1 MPGKSQNRGRLTA
14 YCHPP
19 TAYSR
24 RSGERRGSPVILAS
38 RARVPAR
45 RGRVNPAAR
54 AHVQCLRPAGGVK
67 VSGPRDLRAHPRR
80 VAAKGSE
87 DEKTMGVWA
96 RLKRSLRAVFGGIIE
111 KTEDPELILQQTIR
125 DMRDRV
131 PELNNSVAQV
141 MATEKLLAKN
151 KERLETQVV
160 DLDSKIRASGKMGR
174 DDIATAYI
182 GQVQQGQLNLQKASQ
197 QLEHANLASKQA
209 LKARDNYVLQMQ
221 RRTAEAMQLI
231 NQSKQAKLQEQ
242 LAQTMES
249 FELGDDASTSNE
261 MRDKIDRRAAAA
273 EAKMQLGAASVD
285 TQMQDIEREAMDMQL
300 QDKLL
305 AYKRDMGLL
314 GTGTS
319 APAPQALPA
328 EGETTSGGQNG
339 TGGGHV
345 S

>member
-1 MPGKSQNRGRLTA
+1 M
-14 YCHPP
+14 
-19 TAYSR
+19 
-24 RSGERRGSPVILAS
+24 
-38 RARVPAR
+38 
-45 RGRVNPAAR
+45 
-54 AHVQCLRPAGGVK
+54 
-67 VSGPRDLRAHPRR
+67 
-80 VAAKGSE
+80 
-87 DEKTMGVWA
+87 
-96 RLKRSLRAVFGGIIE
+96 KRSVRALFGGIIE

-151 KERLETQVV
+151 KERLDAQVI
-160 DLDSKIRASGKMGR
+160 DLDSKIRASVKMGR

-182 GQVQQGQLNLQKASQ
+182 GQLQQAQIDQQKTNQ
-197 QLEHANLASKQA
+197 QLEHATLASKQA

-249 FELGDDASTSNE
+249 FQLGDDASTFNE

-273 EAKMQLGAASVD
+273 EAKMQLGTASVD
-285 TQMQDIEREAMDMQL
+285 TQMQEIEREALDMQL

-314 GTGTS
+314 GSGSS
-319 APAPQALPA
+319 APTPQALPA
-328 EGETTSGGQNG
+328 EGESSHSGNNG
-339 TGGGHV
+339 TGG
-345 S
+345 

>member
-1 MPGKSQNRGRLTA
+1 
-14 YCHPP
+14 
-19 TAYSR
+19 
-24 RSGERRGSPVILAS
+24 
-38 RARVPAR
+38 
-45 RGRVNPAAR
+45 
-54 AHVQCLRPAGGVK
+54 
-67 VSGPRDLRAHPRR
+67 
-80 VAAKGSE
+80 
-87 DEKTMGVWA
+87 MGLWT
-96 RLKRSLRAVFGGIIE
+96 RMKRSVRALFGGIIE

-151 KERLETQVV
+151 KERLESQVV
-160 DLDSKIRASGKMGR
+160 DLDSKIRASVKMGR

-182 GQVQQGQLNLQKASQ
+182 GQLQQAQLDLQKTGQ

-249 FELGDDASTSNE
+249 FQLGDDASTFNE

-285 TQMQDIEREAMDMQL
+285 TQMQEIEREALDMQL

-314 GTGTS
+314 GPATGTA
-319 APAPQALPA
+319 APKALP
-328 EGETTSGGQNG
+328 EGETAAGGNNG
-339 TGGGHV
+339 TG
-345 S
+345 

>member
-1 MPGKSQNRGRLTA
+1 
-14 YCHPP
+14 
-19 TAYSR
+19 
-24 RSGERRGSPVILAS
+24 
-38 RARVPAR
+38 
-45 RGRVNPAAR
+45 
-54 AHVQCLRPAGGVK
+54 
-67 VSGPRDLRAHPRR
+67 
-80 VAAKGSE
+80 
-87 DEKTMGVWA
+87 MGLWT
-96 RLKRSLRAVFGGIIE
+96 RMKRSVRALFGGIIE

-151 KERLETQVV
+151 KERLESQVV
-160 DLDSKIRASGKMGR
+160 DLDSKIRASVKMGR

-182 GQVQQGQLNLQKASQ
+182 GQLQQAQLDLGKTGQ
-197 QLEHANLASKQA
+197 QLEHATAASKQA

-249 FELGDDASTSNE
+249 FQLGDDASTFNE

-285 TQMQDIEREAMDMQL
+285 TQMQEIEREALDMQL

-314 GTGTS
+314 GPATGTA
-319 APAPQALPA
+319 APKALP
-328 EGETTSGGQNG
+328 EGETAAGGNNG
-339 TGGGHV
+339 TG
-345 S
+345 

>member
-1 MPGKSQNRGRLTA
+1 
-14 YCHPP
+14 
-19 TAYSR
+19 
-24 RSGERRGSPVILAS
+24 
-38 RARVPAR
+38 
-45 RGRVNPAAR
+45 
-54 AHVQCLRPAGGVK
+54 
-67 VSGPRDLRAHPRR
+67 
-80 VAAKGSE
+80 
-87 DEKTMGVWA
+87 MGLWT
-96 RLKRSLRAVFGGIIE
+96 RMKRSMRALFGGIIE

-160 DLDSKIRASGKMGR
+160 DLDSKIRASVKMGR

-182 GQVQQGQLNLQKASQ
+182 GQLQQAQLDLQKTGQ
-197 QLEHANLASKQA
+197 QLEHANAASKQA

-249 FELGDDASTSNE
+249 FQLGDDASTFNE

-273 EAKMQLGAASVD
+273 EAKMQLGAANVD

-300 QDKLL
+300 ADKLL

-314 GTGTS
+314 GAGTN
-319 APAPQALPA
+319 APTPQALPA
-328 EGETTSGGQNG
+328 EGETTTGGQNG
-339 TGGGHV
+339 TGG
-345 S
+345 SRTS

>member
-1 MPGKSQNRGRLTA
+1 M
-14 YCHPP
+14 
-19 TAYSR
+19 
-24 RSGERRGSPVILAS
+24 
-38 RARVPAR
+38 
-45 RGRVNPAAR
+45 
-54 AHVQCLRPAGGVK
+54 
-67 VSGPRDLRAHPRR
+67 
-80 VAAKGSE
+80 
-87 DEKTMGVWA
+87 
-96 RLKRSLRAVFGGIIE
+96 KRSMRALFGGIIE

-160 DLDSKIRASGKMGR
+160 DLDSKIRASVKMGR

-182 GQVQQGQLNLQKASQ
+182 GQLQQAQLDLQKTSQ

-249 FELGDDASTSNE
+249 FQLGDDASTFNE

-273 EAKMQLGAASVD
+273 EAKMQLGSANVD
-285 TQMQDIEREAMDMQL
+285 TQMQDIEREALDMQL

-305 AYKRDMGLL
+305 AYKKDMGLL
-314 GTGTS
+314 GAGAGST
-319 APAPQALPA
+319 APQALPA
-328 EGETTSGGQNG
+328 EGETTGGQNG
-339 TGGGHV
+339 TGGGRV
-345 S
+345 N

>member
-1 MPGKSQNRGRLTA
+1 MK
-14 YCHPP
+14 
-19 TAYSR
+19 
-24 RSGERRGSPVILAS
+24 RSM
-38 RARVPAR
+38 RA
-45 RGRVNPAAR
+45 
-54 AHVQCLRPAGGVK
+54 LFGGV
-67 VSGPRDLRAHPRR
+67 
-80 VAAKGSE
+80 
-87 DEKTMGVWA
+87 
-96 RLKRSLRAVFGGIIE
+96 IE

-151 KERLETQVV
+151 KERLENQVV
-160 DLDSKIRASGKMGR
+160 DLDSKIRASVKMGR

-182 GQVQQGQLNLQKASQ
+182 GQLQQAQVDLQKTGQ
-197 QLEHANLASKQA
+197 QLDHATSASKQA

-249 FELGDDASTSNE
+249 FQLGDDASTFNE

-305 AYKRDMGLL
+305 AYKKDMGLL
-314 GTGTS
+314 GAGTS
-319 APAPQALPA
+319 APTPQALPA
-328 EGETTSGGQNG
+328 EGETSGGNNG
-339 TGGGHV
+339 SRSG
-345 S
+345 

>member
-1 MPGKSQNRGRLTA
+1 MGLW
-14 YCHPP
+14 
-19 TAYSR
+19 SR
-24 RSGERRGSPVILAS
+24 V
-38 RARVPAR
+38 
-45 RGRVNPAAR
+45 
-54 AHVQCLRPAGGVK
+54 
-67 VSGPRDLRAHPRR
+67 
-80 VAAKGSE
+80 
-87 DEKTMGVWA
+87 
-96 RLKRSLRAVFGGIIE
+96 KRSMRALFGGIIE

-151 KERLETQVV
+151 KDRLETQVV
-160 DLDSKIRASGKMGR
+160 DLDSKIRASVKMGR

-182 GQVQQGQLNLQKASQ
+182 GQLQQAQMDLQKTSQ

-249 FELGDDASTSNE
+249 FQIGDDASTFNE

-273 EAKMQLGAASVD
+273 EAKLQLGSASVD
-285 TQMQDIEREAMDMQL
+285 NQMQDIEREAMDMQL

-305 AYKRDMGLL
+305 SYKREMGLL
-314 GTGTS
+314 PS
-319 APAPQALPA
+319 AESSVRQALPA
-328 EGETTSGGQNG
+328 EGESSAAEPSGAAVNNG
-339 TGGGHV
+339 GRTG
-345 S
+345 

>member
-1 MPGKSQNRGRLTA
+1 
-14 YCHPP
+14 
-19 TAYSR
+19 
-24 RSGERRGSPVILAS
+24 
-38 RARVPAR
+38 
-45 RGRVNPAAR
+45 
-54 AHVQCLRPAGGVK
+54 
-67 VSGPRDLRAHPRR
+67 
-80 VAAKGSE
+80 
-87 DEKTMGVWA
+87 MGVWT
-96 RLKRSLRAVFGGIIE
+96 RMKRSMRALFGGIIE

-160 DLDSKIRASGKMGR
+160 DLDSKIRASVKMGR

-182 GQVQQGQLNLQKASQ
+182 GQLQQAQLDLQKTGQ

-221 RRTAEAMQLI
+221 RRTGEAMQLI

-249 FELGDDASTSNE
+249 FQLGDDASTFNE

-273 EAKMQLGAASVD
+273 EAKMQLGAANVD
-285 TQMQDIEREAMDMQL
+285 TQMQDIEREALDMQL

-314 GTGTS
+314 GAGS
-319 APAPQALPA
+319 PSSPQALPA
-328 EGETTSGGQNG
+328 EGETTGGSQNG
-339 TGGGHV
+339 AGGNRA